1 MHGQASKK
9 SLDVLVVLLLLELT
23 PWPVVPLCCCGRD
36 C

>member
-9 SLDVLVVLLLLELT
+9 SLDVLVVLLLLF
-23 PWPVVPLCCCGRD
+23 LCAVASGTD